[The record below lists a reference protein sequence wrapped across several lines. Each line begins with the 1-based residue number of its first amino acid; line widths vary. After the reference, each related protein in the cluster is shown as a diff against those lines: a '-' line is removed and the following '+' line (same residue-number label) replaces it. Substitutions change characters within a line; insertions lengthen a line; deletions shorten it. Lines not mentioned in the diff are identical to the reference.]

1 MNRSGIARGDR
12 GPGRVACIF
21 VDMIPSREY
30 RTSKSFPWVNI
41 GLVVV
46 NLIVFLYIRFGL
58 DTAGAGYA
66 EFQYSF
72 TSELFF
78 LEFARS
84 WFTPVTALFLH
95 TGWFPF
101 LANTLFLLIVGD
113 NVEDALG
120 HVKYLVFFLVAGV
133 FVNFASAFFAAVV
146 GVPISGSSGA
156 VSAVIA
162 AYMVLYP
169 LQKAVTFVPISFFLM
184 PIRSPAFVFLGIW
197 AVVQTVQLTLGIPSG
212 GVSSVGFVA
221 HAAALVLGAL
231 FVLSSRARYVKKFR
245 YYRPALTRPRP
256 QRIKRAR
263 AV

>member
-1 MNRSGIARGDR
+1 
-12 GPGRVACIF
+12 
-21 VDMIPSREY
+21 MIPSREY

-41 GLVVV
+41 GLVVA

-58 DTAGAGYA
+58 ETAGGGYA
-66 EFQYSF
+66 VFRYSF

-78 LEFARS
+78 LEFARN
-84 WFTPVTALFLH
+84 WFTPVTAIFLH

-101 LANTLFLLIVGD
+101 LANTLFLLVLGD

-156 VSAVIA
+156 ISAVIA

-169 LQKAVTFVPISFFLM
+169 LQKAVTFVPISFFLV
-184 PIRSPAFVFLGIW
+184 PIRSPAFVLLGVW
-197 AVVQTVQLTLGIPSG
+197 AVVQTVQLTPGVASG
-212 GVSSVGFVA
+212 VVSSVGYVA
-221 HAAALVLGAL
+221 HAVALVFGAL
-231 FVLSSRARYVKKFR
+231 FALSGRARYVKKFR
-245 YYRPALTRPRP
+245 YYRQALTRPRP
-256 QRIKRAR
+256 QRVTRAPGG
-263 AV
+263 